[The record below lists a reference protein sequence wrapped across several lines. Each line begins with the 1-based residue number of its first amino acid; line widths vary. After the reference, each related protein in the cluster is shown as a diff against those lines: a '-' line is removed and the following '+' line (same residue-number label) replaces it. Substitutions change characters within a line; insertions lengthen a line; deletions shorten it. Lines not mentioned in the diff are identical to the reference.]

1 MTIKRLSRQAFERG
15 RAFIKTQARPL
26 DRALFEYRFEGA
38 PADAV
43 IARLGGYR
51 NDDGGFGHALEP
63 DARYPGSSA
72 LATEIA
78 LRTLRELGVGA
89 GHPLVSG
96 AIAYLLKS
104 YDAASRTW
112 RAVPVATND
121 YPHAPWWHEDGQGS
135 LARTFDDF
143 LINPKAGIVALLHD
157 YSSAVPGSWLAEVTE
172 DTVVAIET
180 LEGLGSGGGDDLAQ
194 ALHLAESESLPEP
207 ARARILARLR
217 SIVPTVVSRSPAEW
231 AEYSVQPLKI
241 APYPQSPV
249 ADLIWD
255 ELQENLDY
263 KIETQAAD
271 GAWEPNWA
279 WGDFYPEAWE
289 QARREW
295 RGRLTLE
302 TLTSLQAFGRLEA

>member
-1 MTIKRLSRQAFERG
+1 MKRLSRQAFERG
-15 RAFIKTQARPL
+15 RAYLKTQARPL

-43 IARLGGYR
+43 IARLGSYR
-51 NDDGGFGHALEP
+51 NDDGGFGHDLEP
-63 DARYPGSSA
+63 DARHPGSSA

-78 LRTLRELGVGA
+78 LRTLRQVGAGA

-96 AIAYLLKS
+96 AIQYLLNS

-112 RAVPVATND
+112 RAVPTEAND
-121 YPHAPWWHEDGQGS
+121 HPHAPWWHDDGQGS

-143 LINPKAGIVALLHD
+143 QIIPRAGIVALLHN
-157 YSSAVPGSWLAEVTE
+157 YSSAVPGSWLSEITE

-180 LEGLGSGGGDDLAQ
+180 TEQLGSGGGDDLAQ
-194 ALHLAESESLPEP
+194 ALRLAESESLPEP
-207 ARARILARLR
+207 ARARIVARVR
-217 SIVPTVVSRSPAEW
+217 SVVPGAISRNPAEW
-231 AEYSVQPLKI
+231 AQYTMQPLKV

-263 KIETQAAD
+263 KVDAQAGD
-271 GAWEPNWA
+271 GAWEPNWT

-295 RGRLTLE
+295 RGHLTLE
-302 TLTSLQAFGRLEA
+302 TLTTLQAFGRLEA